1 MCFIQLCRNNIII
14 HLLTKLGSIFE
25 HNILLPNN
33 LGLDYSSLFVF
44 YYTVLYNIRIE
55 MKYRYRPVNKK

>member
-14 HLLTKLGSIFE
+14 HLLTTKLGSIFE
-25 HNILLPNN
+25 HIRQEFVLLPNN

-44 YYTVLYNIRIE
+44 
-55 MKYRYRPVNKK
+55 